1 MEEGRQEEENW
12 CGLVREGQEPYL
24 CVLQV
29 FLHLAGCKTG
39 TDLSDHKGYTNGD
52 LDGWVRLVGSG
63 S

>member
-1 MEEGRQEEENW
+1 MEDQRK
-12 CGLVREGQEPYL
+12 GLAWWVLDGVGQEPFIHD
-24 CVLQV
+24 LQV

-52 LDGWVRLVGSG
+52 LDGWVRLVVSG

>member
-1 MEEGRQEEENW
+1 MEGQRK
-12 CGLVREGQEPYL
+12 GLVWWVLDGVGQEPYL

-52 LDGWVRLVGSG
+52 LDSWVKLVGSG